1 MNTKLLSLRKG
12 AGLTQSELAQKI
24 GVTIQTISRWENG
37 ISIPSPKRIKQM
49 ADLFNVDG
57 SDIFLSSYT
66 TKVDKNINRS

>member
-66 TKVDKNINRS
+66 TKVDKNINQS

>member
-37 ISIPSPKRIKQM
+37 MSIPSPKRIKRM

-66 TKVDKNINRS
+66 TKVDKNINQS

>member
-24 GVTIQTISRWENG
+24 GVTVQTISRWENG
-37 ISIPSPKRIKQM
+37 ISIPNPKRIKQM
-49 ADLFNVDG
+49 ADFFNVDG

-66 TKVDKNINRS
+66 TKVDKSVNKS

>member
-37 ISIPSPKRIKQM
+37 MSIPSPKRIKQM

-66 TKVDKNINRS
+66 TKVDKYIN

>member
-37 ISIPSPKRIKQM
+37 MSIPSPKRIKRM

-66 TKVDKNINRS
+66 TKVDKDIN

>member
-37 ISIPSPKRIKQM
+37 TSIPSPKRIKRM

-66 TKVDKNINRS
+66 TKVDKDIN

>member
-1 MNTKLLSLRKG
+1 MNTKILSLRKG

-66 TKVDKNINRS
+66 TKVDKNINQS